1 MRDSVFRVSLFSTKL
16 QAPYVLLLLL
26 IPRLYSWYVI
36 DIADQHLQLLENC
49 KPQRSLSRH
58 TQRPPTNAH
67 TRLIRPRLLLRSMV
81 PVKTTFPGRWNPWIW
96 VFRPSCLSQHGTTGW
111 TFPKPGR
118 ISGLRNLTSKEYPAI
133 VPFPCG
139 FNGAQ
144 TAEEAIHQWLAVF
157 RQVSIGR
164 LENAFNAAAFLANQA
179 WMEFGNEDFS
189 FRMDVYW
196 DMGKDTSIPT
206 FSVDGIVTV
215 SILLGL
221 YLFIL
226 IGLGFYSTRSPRWTE
241 QFYSFAMMRIG
252 ASVADDVRPFTCGCW
267 VEPCCRSG

>member
-1 MRDSVFRVSLFSTKL
+1 M
-16 QAPYVLLLLL
+16 
-26 IPRLYSWYVI
+26 
-36 DIADQHLQLLENC
+36 
-49 KPQRSLSRH
+49 
-58 TQRPPTNAH
+58 
-67 TRLIRPRLLLRSMV
+67 
-81 PVKTTFPGRWNPWIW
+81 
-96 VFRPSCLSQHGTTGW
+96 
-111 TFPKPGR
+111 
-118 ISGLRNLTSKEYPAI
+118 
-133 VPFPCG
+133 PFPCG